1 VTLPSSAS
9 YPTLNSDTS
18 SAKAIRPLGTGL
30 PAAWWPSV
38 VGAASV
44 IFSVFWIMGSWE
56 QATVLRG
63 PTKVNH
69 LTQDLAALL
78 ATLVFSYA
86 LYHLWKHRC
95 ETLGIILGLVTAVA
109 AMMAHRL

>member
-1 VTLPSSAS
+1 M
-9 YPTLNSDTS
+9 
-18 SAKAIRPLGTGL
+18 
-30 PAAWWPSV
+30 PAAWWPSIV
-38 VGAASV
+38 AAASV

-56 QATVLRG
+56 QATELRG

-86 LYHLWKHRC
+86 LYRFWKHRC
-95 ETLGIILGLVTAVA
+95 EALGIVLGLVTAVA
-109 AMMAHRL
+109 AIMAHRL

>member
-1 VTLPSSAS
+1 M
-9 YPTLNSDTS
+9 
-18 SAKAIRPLGTGL
+18 
-30 PAAWWPSV
+30 WWPSV
-38 VGAASV
+38 VGTASA

-56 QATVLRG
+56 QAKPLCG

-78 ATLVFSYA
+78 ATLAFSYA
-86 LYHLWKHRC
+86 LYQFWKHRC
-95 ETLGIILGLVTAVA
+95 ETLGIALGLATAVA